1 MRPKGRKQHN
11 LFLIEGGNGVTAAL
25 QARWPLQRLLL
36 PPDELGAA
44 WQELA
49 QSAGVETQTVSEELL
64 EYLSEAQ
71 TSPDVIAVAQMPIE
85 HDLQLEGLTLVLD
98 GIGDPGNIGTLV
110 RSA

>member
-1 MRPKGRKQHN
+1 
-11 LFLIEGGNGVTAAL
+11 
-25 QARWPLQRLLL
+25 L

-71 TSPDVIAVAQMPIE
+71 TSPDVIAVPKC
-85 HDLQLEGLTLVLD
+85 
-98 GIGDPGNIGTLV
+98 
-110 RSA
+110 R